1 MVYFYTWDNI
11 YIIIY
16 IYTVIVYIYMYI
28 YIVYVYK
35 KEIRSNLRF
44 SRSASFCL
52 HFCAWMSSSN
62 CACHELGNDGAQC
75 IDGGLGEM
83 CQATLKPRRNWM
95 KLDEIGDCYMNP
107 Y

>member
-1 MVYFYTWDNI
+1 M
-11 YIIIY
+11 Y
-16 IYTVIVYIYMYI
+16 IYSIYSI
-28 YIVYVYK
+28 YIVYIVYVCK

-83 CQATLKPRRNWM
+83 YQATLKPRRNWM
-95 KLDEIGDCYMNP
+95 KLVIAT
-107 Y
+107 